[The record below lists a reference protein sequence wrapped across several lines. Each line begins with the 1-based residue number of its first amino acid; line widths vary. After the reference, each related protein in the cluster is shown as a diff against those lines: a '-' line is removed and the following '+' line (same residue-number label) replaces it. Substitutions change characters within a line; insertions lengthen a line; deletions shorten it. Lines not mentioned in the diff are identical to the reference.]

1 MKLRNSTRSG
11 FTLVEVMI
19 VVGVIGMLASIAVP
33 SYVRA
38 RDSSQMNACINNLR
52 EFDGAVQ
59 QYALESKLAPTA
71 PYTLANLQPFL
82 KLTSAG
88 ALPSCPAGGSYSPG
102 ESIAE
107 HPTCSL
113 SPIGHNLP

>member
-1 MKLRNSTRSG
+1 MKVRISTKSG
-11 FTLVEVMI
+11 FTLVEIMI
-19 VVGVIGMLASIAVP
+19 VVGLIGMLASIAVP

-59 QYALESKLAPTA
+59 QYALENKLAPTA
-71 PYTLANLQPFL
+71 PYTLANLQPFV

-88 ALPSCPAGGSYSPG
+88 ALPACPAGGAYSPG
-102 ESIAE
+102 ESIANP
-107 HPTCSL
+107 PTCSL
-113 SPIGHNLP
+113 SPIGHALP